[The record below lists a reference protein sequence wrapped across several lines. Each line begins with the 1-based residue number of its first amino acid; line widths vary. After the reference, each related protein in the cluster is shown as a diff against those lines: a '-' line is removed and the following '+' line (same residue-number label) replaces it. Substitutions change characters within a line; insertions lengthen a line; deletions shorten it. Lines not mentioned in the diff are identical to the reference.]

1 MAGLAPDAGEVLAFK
16 NFLNHTAPQDQLLKL
31 FVNDYTPVEGSVDS
45 DFTEMSTQG
54 YADIALAGASWVV
67 TPGSP
72 TSAAY
77 AQQTWTF
84 DGTGGPTV
92 VYGYY
97 VVQAV
102 SGIIMVAERFGTPP
116 TIVNNGDQIKVTPNF
131 TLTSP

>member
-1 MAGLAPDAGEVLAFK
+1 MPGLVPDTGETLALQ

-31 FVNDYTPVEGSVDS
+31 FVNNYTPVEGSVAA

-54 YADIALAGASWVV
+54 YASKALTGTSWVV
-67 TPGSP
+67 TPGAP

-84 DGTGGPTV
+84 DGTGGSTV

-97 VVQAV
+97 VVQAS
-102 SGIIMVAERFGTPP
+102 SGVLMFAERFGTPP
-116 TIVNNGDQIKVTPNF
+116 TIVNNGDQIKVTP
-131 TLTSP
+131 TITAD